1 MRPMGSRY
9 GKKAYVNGLL
19 IALNVLFFLYLE
31 ITGSS
36 ENVYFM
42 YTKGAM
48 SAPAVLE
55 DGEYYRLL
63 TAMFMHFGIR
73 HIMNNMLVL
82 SVLGERLEMA
92 LGHIKYLVFYILSGL
107 LANII
112 SACVQFQHIYK
123 QADVSAGASGAIFGA
138 AGGLIYAV
146 AVNHG
151 QLGGLTSR
159 QLGFMVLLTLY
170 HGFTSKGV
178 DNAAHLGGLLAGFF
192 LAAVMYRK
200 PGRGRLGRR

>member
-1 MRPMGSRY
+1 MN
-9 GKKAYVNGLL
+9 AYRENRRAYINVLL
-19 IALNVLFFLYLE
+19 IALNVLVFVFLEMIGSTEDAGFMVKWGAIYL
-31 ITGSS
+31 
-36 ENVYFM
+36 
-42 YTKGAM
+42 
-48 SAPAVLE
+48 PLVLSK
-55 DGEYYRLL
+55 GEYYRLL
-63 TAMFMHFGIR
+63 TAMFLHFGAS
-73 HIMNNMLVL
+73 HLVNNMLVL

>member
-1 MRPMGSRY
+1 MSAYRENGR
-9 GKKAYVNGLL
+9 AYVNLML
-19 IALNVLFFLYLE
+19 IALNVLVFVFLE
-31 ITGSS
+31 IIGST
-36 ENVYFM
+36 EDAGFM
-42 YTKGAM
+42 VKWGAIYLPLVF
-48 SAPAVLE
+48 SK
-55 DGEYYRLL
+55 GEYYRLL
-63 TAMFMHFGIR
+63 TAMFLHFGAS
-73 HIMNNMLVL
+73 HLVNNMLVL
-82 SVLGERLEMA
+82 FVLGERLEMA
-92 LGHIKYLVFYILSGL
+92 IGHIKYLVFYILSGL

-112 SACVQFQHIYK
+112 SACIQFQHIYK